1 MDNGVELSVQPQV
14 WVNDR
19 ATDAGAPF
27 VGDVQEILLAMD
39 ADEFRQTAQEIF
51 AGRGDLEALVTKSGL
66 AETWLTGVRDRTY
79 HASVHDFQFED
90 WLEHLGLDRDRAL
103 EMTDDDMAA
112 LRASV
117 SPPARGI

>member
-1 MDNGVELSVQPQV
+1 MDNGVELRVQPQV

-27 VGDVQEILLAMD
+27 VGDVQDILLAMD

-79 HASVHDFQFED
+79 HATVQDFQFED

-103 EMTDDDMAA
+103 EMTDEDMAA